1 MLSRLVRLGNVA
13 VEVPFR
19 VFVALVSST
28 AFAAAL
34 IKVLRRRVR
43 KRPPTQQNRDIS
55 THTGEDA
62 PTFNE
67 LTQPDSRQS
76 SAWWS
81 PARAQA
87 PTPVHSPCAARL
99 RAAAAPSTKAT
110 AISPAPVY
118 RILRHLQKSAAAKLP
133 PIAEHRPPA
142 ASLHAPLAASICS
155 AAKEF
160 EALAARLE
168 VAHCCPRRL
177 QTIRRQDRVVIGA
190 HSNCV

>member
-1 MLSRLVRLGNVA
+1 MLSRLVRLSRNVA
-13 VEVPFR
+13 VEVPLR

-43 KRPPTQQNRDIS
+43 KWPPTQQNRDIG
-55 THTGEDA
+55 TYTEEDA

-76 SAWWS
+76 SAWWPPS
-81 PARAQA
+81 HAQA
-87 PTPVHSPCAARL
+87 PTPVHSPL
-99 RAAAAPSTKAT
+99 RATAAHNTKAT
-110 AISPAPVY
+110 VTAIGPAPVY
-118 RILRHLQKSAAAKLP
+118 RILRQLQKLAAAKLP
-133 PIAEHRPPA
+133 PIAEHKPPT
-142 ASLHAPLAASICS
+142 ASLHDPLVASICS

-160 EALAARLE
+160 EALAARLK

-177 QTIRRQDRVVIGA
+177 QTTPRQGRVNTGSRSSYV
-190 HSNCV
+190 